1 MNYRTAFGKLV
12 LFLILMITAGTGQAV
27 MLDQS
32 QESWH
37 GGSIGLS
44 LTHPS
49 LAQTFTAGI
58 TGQLDHVDLRF
69 GEYGDDPS
77 YPATISIINVV
88 DGGRPEGSV
97 LGSVN
102 VPNII
107 NGWNTINFL
116 SESIFLSADTQYGIL
131 IFVDDPVYD
140 TGLEV
145 NAKTEWN
152 DVYAGGIWWRKF
164 GDTWYQNNNGDAE
177 AVFRTY
183 MVPEPTTV
191 LLLGLGGLFLRKRK
205 NRWKKA

>member
-1 MNYRTAFGKLV
+1 MEMNCRTAFGKLV
-12 LFLILMITAGTGQAV
+12 LFLILVITAGTGQAV

-44 LTHPS
+44 LTYPS

-77 YPATISIINVV
+77 YPATISVINVV
-88 DGGRPEGSV
+88 SSGRPEGST
-97 LGSVN
+97 LGSVD
-102 VPNII
+102 VPNIVD
-107 NGWNTINFL
+107 GWNTIDFL
-116 SESIFLSADTQYGIL
+116 SESVFLSAGTQYAIL
-131 IFVDDPVYD
+131 IFVDDAVHD

-152 DVYAGGIWWRKF
+152 DVYAGGIWWRKM
-164 GDTWYQNNNGDAE
+164 GGTWYMNNSGEAE

-183 MVPEPTTV
+183 MIPEPATI
-191 LLLGLGGLFLRKRK
+191 LLLGLGGILLRKRQS
-205 NRWKKA
+205 

>member
-1 MNYRTAFGKLV
+1 MKINYRTAFGKLV
-12 LFLILMITAGTGQAV
+12 LFLILMTTAGTARAV

-44 LTHPS
+44 LAYPS
-49 LAQTFTAGI
+49 LAQTFTPGI
-58 TGQLDHVDLRF
+58 TGRLDHVDIRF

-77 YPATISIINVV
+77 YPAAISIINVV
-88 DGGRPEGSV
+88 SGGRPEGSA

-102 VPNII
+102 VPNIVD
-107 NGWNTINFL
+107 GWNTIDFL
-116 SESIFLSADTQYGIL
+116 SESVFLSAGTQYAIL

-164 GDTWYQNNNGDAE
+164 GDTWHMNNNGDAE

-183 MVPEPTTV
+183 MVPEPATL
-191 LLLGLGGLFLRKRK
+191 LLLGLGAPLLRKR
-205 NRWKKA
+205 RRG